1 MRTAATIPDTGFLRL
16 RDIIGRPP
24 TEADPGTPAIIP
36 VSASTWWAGVR
47 AGRYPQPTRALGAR
61 ITAWRAEDIRA
72 LIQATAP
79 QAAA

>member
-24 TEADPGTPAIIP
+24 TEEDPGTPAIIP